1 MTPMQ
6 TILDFIAAWND
17 NNMDRVHEFM
27 DEDIL

>member
-1 MTPMQ
+1 MQ